1 MRVTFV
7 CPSIEIRQCINWKEE
22 LGHLV
27 NYELDL
33 DCPLLTT
40 GPRESSSVAAGL
52 LLFQQPCVGMDS
64 RELLRLISGTGPPHT
79 VTLHAQLGSWKGQ
92 LTSIHRT

>member
-1 MRVTFV
+1 M
-7 CPSIEIRQCINWKEE
+7 
-22 LGHLV
+22 

-40 GPRESSSVAAGL
+40 GLRESSSMAVGL

-79 VTLHAQLGSWKGQ
+79 VTLHAQLVSTG
-92 LTSIHRT
+92 LIVPERTTD